1 MKSKTLFK
9 RLSSAAMA
17 LLLSLSAL
25 TQGITASAFSST
37 NKATQ
42 QWLNEWSYDFRGSGL
57 PNGYDIETG
66 KSNDTHFTGY
76 WASSVPYFSTSDGDY
91 AYCINFDKLHTSG
104 TTSKQQTLS
113 DYVKGAH
120 VVTLRTLRYV
130 RQA

>member
-1 MKSKTLFK
+1 MKRKTLFK
-9 RLSSAAMA
+9 RLSSVAMA

-25 TQGITASAFSST
+25 TQGITASAFSDT

-76 WASSVPYFSTSDGDY
+76 WASSVPYFSTSDGSY
-91 AYCINFDKLHTSG
+91 AYCINFDKLPH
-104 TTSKQQTLS
+104 K
-113 DYVKGAH
+113 
-120 VVTLRTLRYV
+120 RNNI
-130 RQA
+130 